1 MLVLVIVSVLLFAL
15 CAWFL
20 AKPFRQ
26 SSSVEET
33 AAQSRQYS
41 LARDRVLRQLEQLES
56 QADEGI
62 LDATVAG
69 DETLRLETELATIL
83 NHLETLET
91 TSKSDSLSPQG
102 RLQWWLA
109 LAVFALV
116 IPLVTLISY
125 GSWQADALLKL
136 AGATKDGMTT
146 MRQSAQSP
154 QPMSAPAQAFPPE
167 VLEMVAR
174 LEKRLAD
181 SPNDGAG
188 WKRLGRSYAV
198 MGRQSEAI
206 KAYRKAAIL
215 LPNDS
220 EIQASLQDLQ
230 GNSSNNAPVAPAQ
243 GQQSFPPQVIA
254 MVAQLEKRLSESPD
268 DGDGWKRLGRAYTVM
283 QRYSEAV
290 SAYTSAAEILPNDQS
305 IQQALQQLAQIAA
318 KRGGHEDTQAMD
330 NTGQAAHPPM
340 PKGSLENII
349 NLEKAVAKDPENAI
363 AWTEL
368 AKAYEG
374 INRKSEAIRAFAKA
388 YELRQ
393 DSVLILSMYAE
404 AVFNSDPR
412 DPEGKALALYSK
424 LNELSPRHP
433 DGLWFLGLA
442 AYSEGNLGRTI
453 KLWNTLLSVLPPQ
466 SEGHASVRQALARVE
481 ILLNKDK

>member
-1 MLVLVIVSVLLFAL
+1 MLVFVIASVLLFAL
-15 CAWFL
+15 CAWFM

-26 SSSVEET
+26 SSLAVEN
-33 AAQSRQYS
+33 AAQVRQYS
-41 LARDRVLRQLEQLES
+41 LARDRVLRQLDQLES

-62 LDATVAG
+62 LEATIAD
-69 DETLRLETELATIL
+69 DEVLRLETELTTIL

-91 TSKSDSLSPQG
+91 VTESAPLNPQG

-109 LAVFALV
+109 MSVFALV
-116 IPLVTLISY
+116 VPLLAVIAY
-125 GSWQADALLKL
+125 GSWQADTLLKL
-136 AGATKDGMTT
+136 AGGDAITATM
-146 MRQSAQSP
+146 QP
-154 QPMSAPAQAFPPE
+154 QRASAPAQAFPPE

-174 LEKRLAD
+174 LEKRMVD
-181 SPNDGAG
+181 SPNDGTG
-188 WKRLGRSYAV
+188 WKRLGRSYSV

-206 KAYRKAAIL
+206 KAYRKAAAL
-215 LPNDS
+215 LPNDTD
-220 EIQASLQDLQ
+220 IQAALSGLQA
-230 GNSSNNAPVAPAQ
+230 GSTNASAPAATT
-243 GQQSFPPQVIA
+243 GQQAFPPQVLA
-254 MVAQLEKRLSESPD
+254 MVAQLEKKLSESPE

-318 KRGGHEDTQAMD
+318 KGGRHKDTQGMND
-330 NTGQAAHPPM
+330 NAQAAHPPL

-349 NLEKAVAKDPENAI
+349 KLEKAIAKEPENAI

-368 AKAYEG
+368 GKAYEA
-374 INRKSEAIRAFAKA
+374 INRKPDAIRAFSKA

-412 DPEGKALALYSK
+412 DPDGKALGLYTK
-424 LNELSPRHP
+424 LNKLSPRHP

-453 KLWNTLLSVLPPQ
+453 QLWRKLLTVLPPN

>member
-1 MLVLVIVSVLLFAL
+1 MLVLVIASILLFAL

-26 SSSVEET
+26 PVSAEEN
-33 AAQSRQYS
+33 AAQLRQYS
-41 LARDRVLRQLEQLES
+41 LSRDRILRQLEQLES
-56 QADEGI
+56 QAEEGI
-62 LDATVAG
+62 LESTVAA
-69 DETLRLETELATIL
+69 DEILRLETELATVL
-83 NHLETLET
+83 NHLETLEV
-91 TSKSDSLSPQG
+91 TSEAAPLSPQG

-109 LAVFALV
+109 MAVFALL
-116 IPLVTLISY
+116 IPLAVLISY
-125 GSWQADALLKL
+125 GSWQADTLLKL
-136 AGATKDGMTT
+136 AGSSNDGMSSMVRTD
-146 MRQSAQSP
+146 QS
-154 QPMSAPAQAFPPE
+154 MSRPAQAFPPE

-181 SPNDGAG
+181 SPDDGAG

-198 MGRQSEAI
+198 MGRQSEAV
-206 KAYRKAAIL
+206 KAYRKAAAL
-215 LPNDS
+215 LPDDA
-220 EIQASLQDLQ
+220 EIQASLQELQ
-230 GNSSNNAPVAPAQ
+230 GGSAASSTSASSAQ
-243 GQQSFPPQVIA
+243 TQQAFPPQVMA

-290 SAYTSAAEILPNDQS
+290 SAYTTAAEILPNDQS
-305 IQQALQQLAQIAA
+305 IQQALQQLAQIAT
-318 KRGGHEDTQAMD
+318 KGGRHKNAQGMGE
-330 NTGQAAHPPM
+330 NKQAAHPPL

-349 NLEKAVAKDPENAI
+349 KLEKAIAKTPENAI

-368 AKAYEG
+368 GKAYEE
-374 INRKSEAIRAFAKA
+374 INRKQEAIRAFAKA
-388 YELRQ
+388 YELRK

-404 AVFNSDPR
+404 AVFNADPR
-412 DPEGKALALYSK
+412 DPDGKALALYTE
-424 LNELSPRHP
+424 LNRLSPRHP

-453 KLWNTLLSVLPPQ
+453 KLWNQLLAVLPPDG
-466 SEGHASVRQALARVE
+466 EGYASVRQALAKVE

>member
-1 MLVLVIVSVLLFAL
+1 MLVLVIASVLLFAL

-26 SSSVEET
+26 SSSAEET
-33 AAQSRQYS
+33 AAQVRQYS

-56 QADEGI
+56 QAEEGI
-62 LDATVAG
+62 LEATVAG

-91 TSKSDSLSPQG
+91 TSQSDSPNPQG

-109 LAVFALV
+109 MAVFALV

-125 GSWQADALLKL
+125 GSWQADTLLKL
-136 AGATKDGMTT
+136 AGSSNDGMIT

-174 LEKRLAD
+174 LEKRMAD
-181 SPNDGAG
+181 SPNDAAG

-206 KAYRKAAIL
+206 KAYRKASAL
-215 LPNDS
+215 LPDDA
-220 EIQASLQDLQ
+220 EVQASLQDLQ
-230 GNSSNNAPVAPAQ
+230 GNSSNNAPTSAQ
-243 GQQSFPPQVIA
+243 GQQSFPPQVMA
-254 MVAQLEKRLSESPD
+254 MVAQLEKRLRESPD

-305 IQQALQQLAQIAA
+305 IQQALQQLAQIAT

-349 NLEKAVAKDPENAI
+349 KLEKTVAKDQENAI

-374 INRKSEAIRAFAKA
+374 INRKQEAIRAFAKA

-412 DPEGKALALYSK
+412 DPDGKALALYTR

-453 KLWNTLLSVLPPQ
+453 KLWNKLLSVLPPEG
-466 SEGHASVRQALARVE
+466 EGHASVRQALARVE

>member
-1 MLVLVIVSVLLFAL
+1 MSVFVIASVLLFAL

-26 SSSVEET
+26 SSLAVEN
-33 AAQSRQYS
+33 AAQVRQYS

-62 LDATVAG
+62 LEAAVAD
-69 DETLRLETELATIL
+69 DEMLRLETELATIL
-83 NHLETLET
+83 NHLETLES
-91 TSKSDSLSPQG
+91 TSESAPLNPQS

-109 LAVFALV
+109 MSLFAFVVPLLA
-116 IPLVTLISY
+116 LISY

-136 AGATKDGMTT
+136 AGSDPMTATM
-146 MRQSAQSP
+146 QQP
-154 QPMSAPAQAFPPE
+154 QRVSAPAQAFPPE

-174 LEKRLAD
+174 LEKRMVD
-181 SPNDGAG
+181 SPNDGTG
-188 WKRLGRSYAV
+188 WKRLGRSYSV
-198 MGRQSEAI
+198 MGRQAEAI
-206 KAYRKAAIL
+206 KAYRKAAAL
-215 LPNDS
+215 LPNDTD
-220 EIQASLQDLQ
+220 IQAALTGLQT
-230 GNSSNNAPVAPAQ
+230 GSTNVNAPAAAT
-243 GQQSFPPQVIA
+243 GQQAFPPQVLA
-254 MVAQLEKRLSESPD
+254 MVAQLEKKLSESPE

-283 QRYSEAV
+283 QRYGEAV
-290 SAYTSAAEILPNDQS
+290 SAYTSAAEILPNDRS

-318 KRGGHEDTQAMD
+318 KGGRHKDTQGMNENA
-330 NTGQAAHPPM
+330 QAAHPPL

-349 NLEKAVAKDPENAI
+349 KLEKAIAKEPDNAI

-368 AKAYEG
+368 GKAYEA
-374 INRKSEAIRAFAKA
+374 INRKPDAIRAFAKA
-388 YELRQ
+388 YELQQ

-404 AVFNSDPR
+404 AVFNADPR
-412 DPEGKALALYSK
+412 DPDGKALDLYTK
-424 LNELSPRHP
+424 LNKLSPRHP

-453 KLWNTLLSVLPPQ
+453 QLWRKLLTVLPPNG
-466 SEGHASVRQALARVE
+466 EGHASVRQALARVE